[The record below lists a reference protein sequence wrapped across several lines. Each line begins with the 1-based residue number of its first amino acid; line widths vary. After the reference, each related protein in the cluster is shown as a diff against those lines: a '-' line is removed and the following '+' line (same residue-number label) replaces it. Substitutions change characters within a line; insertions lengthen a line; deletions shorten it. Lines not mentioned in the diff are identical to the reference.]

1 MIKKNILRAIL
12 LILIFGAT
20 QQVEAQD
27 YRGELI
33 INCFNTYERTIQ
45 GQSIKNP
52 KYATNTVSGLRYK
65 KYLNDFILLRSGYYY
80 RSYHT
85 TDNYTKIAKADRPT
99 DKVITQELRI
109 GAEIRIGN
117 KENFV
122 QPYIGSDVYY
132 NITKYDF
139 VVKTGGNTQ
148 KDRVAEWG
156 WSPVL
161 GLHINLSDTYVF
173 SIDAAYNI
181 GGAKGTSETNTNS
194 VNIIRNFT
202 ETRKTWIPV
211 CGLGMGVRF

>member
-1 MIKKNILRAIL
+1 MLKNITTPIL
-12 LILIFGAT
+12 FLLFWTITT
-20 QQVEAQD
+20 QQIQAQD
-27 YRGELI
+27 FRGELI

-45 GQSIKNP
+45 GVSLKKP
-52 KYATNTVSGLRYK
+52 KYANNTISGIRYK
-65 KYLNDFILLRSGYYY
+65 NYLNDFILIRAGYFY

-109 GAEIRIGN
+109 GAEIRIGD

-122 QPYIGSDVYY
+122 QPYIGSDVYL
-132 NITKYDF
+132 NMTKYDYSSKNST
-139 VVKTGGNTQ
+139 KTE
-148 KDRVAEWG
+148 KDRVQEWG
-156 WSPVL
+156 WSPIL

-181 GGAKGTSETNTNS
+181 GSSKGTYEFKDDQISSQMTINS
-194 VNIIRNFT
+194 VR
-202 ETRKTWIPV
+202 RSWIPI